1 MQDQKRISTL
11 DALRGIASF
20 AVCWFHL
27 TNGNAA
33 FLPDGLLK
41 TSGMYGWVGVEVFF
55 VISGFVIPYA
65 LHRSNYKL
73 KNYGRFVL
81 KRVVRLD
88 PPYLAAIAI
97 TVMLNY
103 LSSALPGYRGEQFQ
117 LSLTQ
122 LILHLGYMNVFFGYP
137 WLNVAF
143 WTLAIEFQY
152 YLLAGLLFPLCAS
165 QDKKLIIPLLVCA
178 GVLPFVFPSPSF
190 IFHYEFLFLLGV
202 VTFQYKINVW
212 SRAAYLSLLF
222 TLGIGTFYTLGGLVT
237 VVGTLTAFAIAFI
250 EIRNKVLGFL
260 GTISYSLYLLHGPVG
275 GRVINL
281 GVRYSHSVGGKIIA
295 LIIATGVSIAA
306 AYLLYRLVESP
317 SQVWSSAIRYR
328 RDRRVEAATGDLV
341 SEAGI

>member
-1 MQDQKRISTL
+1 MPDRKRISTL
-11 DALRGIASF
+11 DALRGVASF

-27 TNGNAA
+27 TNGNAE
-33 FLPDGLLK
+33 FLPEGWLK
-41 TSGMYGWVGVEVFF
+41 SSGTYGWAGVEVFF

-65 LHRSNYKL
+65 LHRSNYEL

-88 PPYLAAIAI
+88 PPYLVAIAV
-97 TVMLNY
+97 TVALNY
-103 LSSALPGYRGEQFQ
+103 LSSALPGYRGEPFQ
-117 LSLTQ
+117 LSLAQ
-122 LILHLGYMNVFFGYP
+122 LLLHFGYINVFFGYP

-152 YLLAGLLFPLCAS
+152 YLLAGLLFPACAS
-165 QDKKLIIPLLVCA
+165 RDKRLLVPLLACA
-178 GVLPFVFPSPSF
+178 AALPFALPSPSF

-202 VTFQYKINVW
+202 VTFQYKIEVW
-212 SRAAYLSLLF
+212 GKRTYLALLF
-222 TLGIGTFYTLGGLVT
+222 TLGVGTFYTLGGLIT
-237 VVGTLTAFAIAFI
+237 AVGTVTALAIAFV

-281 GVRYSHSVGGKIIA
+281 GVRYCHSTGGKIVA
-295 LIIATGVSIAA
+295 LILATGVSIAA
-306 AYLLYRLVESP
+306 SYLLYKLVEHP
-317 SQVWSSAIRYR
+317 SQLWSSAIRYR
-328 RDRRVEAATGDLV
+328 REKRAEAATGDLV